1 MITRLGSWVVG
12 FGRFWYEFIVGND
25 PIMAIGVAAGLVIT
39 AILLH
44 AGVNAWWLVPVL
56 VVSMLG
62 VSLRRAGNT
71 QRK

>member
-1 MITRLGSWVVG
+1 MISRLGSWVVG